1 MPDPT
6 PTPASPGT
14 LADKI
19 ALLNFAIRLAVAELA
34 GLPSTLKTDPDTVDP
49 EVMNRTAMA
58 FRLVRTHYSFLAQSI
73 ANPVYF
79 PDAPAGCAGLVTAPT
94 FPTVLPPV
102 LPK

>member
-19 ALLNFAIRLAVAELA
+19 ALLNVAAVLAAGEAEGLA
-34 GLPSTLKTDPDTVDP
+34 DTLKTDPDTVDP
-49 EVMNRTAMA
+49 ETANRTAMI
-58 FRLVRTHYSFLAQSI
+58 FRLLRTHYNFLVQSL

-79 PDAPAGCAGLVTAPT
+79 PEAPAGCAGLVTAPT